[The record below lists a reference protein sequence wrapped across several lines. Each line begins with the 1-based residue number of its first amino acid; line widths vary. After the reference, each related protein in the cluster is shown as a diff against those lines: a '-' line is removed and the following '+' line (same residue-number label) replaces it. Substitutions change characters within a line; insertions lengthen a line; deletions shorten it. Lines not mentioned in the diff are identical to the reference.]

1 MGKSAGYV
9 RSEHAQHHGE
19 RGQMLVLGILVIVV
33 VMGFTALSVDVGFFL
48 RHRAVVQQAVD
59 AAALAGSQALPDDP
73 VAAEQLARDYAEKNG
88 IDPDTLDVSFRCT
101 SEYQVACDPAAG
113 KWDTIQVSG
122 GLDVPFF
129 FAPVLQVTQ
138 AGDSCWF
145 DSCPVVET
153 AAACRGLCGSS
164 PTVPVDV
171 VQILDR
177 TGSMSGD
184 DMQNAKKA
192 AETLLET
199 FNPDLHRVGLGVLG
213 PGLSASNACQ
223 SGLPGEWLP
232 VHLSDDYQNPG
243 GQLNNGSR
251 LVDTIHCLG
260 TSSVGTDLGDPIRAA
275 VAELQANGRPD
286 TKWGIILLTDGAA
299 NTPMTDGETAWHDCS
314 SQEPVTSG
322 SGDNDGYEHQPDKA
336 CSDGNGQAEDMD
348 SGTSTSTGCDSSG
361 SDRHV
366 FHDYG
371 ISLPSGY
378 NVTGIGVRV
387 DAKVSASGGTN
398 QMCVQLS
405 WDGGA
410 TWTDAKSTGDINNSW
425 VSRNLGGDGDTW
437 GHTWTPDELA
447 NGNFMIRVTDSA
459 GSASRDFSLD
469 WVTPKV
475 YYDTGNGGP
484 CEFAAQQADIA
495 KALGIEVYAVGYGT
509 EDNSDAGFLCG
520 NDTGTWAGRTA
531 EELLQ
536 YMATDDAHFFQE
548 AQGEDLSPIFQIIA
562 QDLAGGS
569 RLVPIVGH

>member
-1 MGKSAGYV
+1 MAKSAGYV
-9 RSEHAQHHGE
+9 CSEHARYHRE
-19 RGQMLVLGILVIVV
+19 RGQALVLGVLALVVLI
-33 VMGFTALSVDVGFFL
+33 GFTALSVDVGFFL
-48 RHRAVVQQAVD
+48 RHRALVQQAAD

-73 VAAEQLARDYAEKNG
+73 VAAEQIAREYAEKNG
-88 IDPDTLDVSFRCT
+88 VDPDTLDISFRCT
-101 SEYQVACDPAAG
+101 SEYEVACNPAEG
-113 KWDTIQVSG
+113 KWDTIEVSG
-122 GLDVPFF
+122 RLDVPFF
-129 FAPVLQVTQ
+129 FAPVLSLTGVE
-138 AGDSCWF
+138 DSCWL
-145 DSCPVVET
+145 DSCPVVES
-153 AAACRGLCGSS
+153 AAACRGLCGGD

-171 VQILDR
+171 VQVLDR

-184 DMQNAKKA
+184 DMQNAKNA

-213 PGLSASNACQ
+213 PGLSASNACH

-299 NTPMTDGETAWHDCS
+299 NQPFTDDETAWHDCA

-322 SGDNDGYEHQPDKA
+322 SGDNDGYDNQAQNA
-336 CSDGNGQAEDMD
+336 CTNGNGQAQDMN
-348 SGTSTSTGCDSSG
+348 SGTSTSTDCGSSG
-361 SDRHV
+361 NDRHR
-366 FHDYG
+366 FYDYG
-371 ISLPSGY
+371 ISLPSSY
-378 NVTGIGVRV
+378 NVTGIEVRV
-387 DAKVSASGGTN
+387 DARVNASGGTN
-398 QMCVQLS
+398 QMCVELS

-425 VSRNLGGDGDTW
+425 VSRYLGSDGDTW

-447 NGNFMIRVTDSA
+447 DGNFMIRVTDA
-459 GSASRDFSLD
+459 GSNGSRDFSLD

-475 YYDTGNGGP
+475 YYDTGAGGP

-495 KALGIEVYAVGYGT
+495 KALDIEVYAVGYGT
-509 EDNSDAGFLCG
+509 DDNSDAGFTCG
-520 NDTGTWAGRTA
+520 NDTGAWADRTA
-531 EELLQ
+531 EDLLR
-536 YMATDDAHFFQE
+536 YMATDEAHFFQE

-569 RLVPIVGH
+569 RLVPLAGP